1 MSQPTQREPVRIVEV
16 GPRDGLQNVKQ
27 VVPTAIKLDL
37 INRLHDAG
45 LRTVEVTSVVS
56 PRAIPQLSDCR
67 TVLADRGVQRLLGD
81 TRFRMPVLVP
91 NMKGLEVAMKH
102 NVREVAVFV
111 SATEGFSKANINC
124 SVQQGLDRAREVSG
138 SARKNGLAV
147 RG

>member
-1 MSQPTQREPVRIVEV
+1 MSQPTQTRPVRIVEV

-27 VVPTAIKLDL
+27 VVPTAIKIDL

-45 LRTVEVTSVVS
+45 LQTVELTSVVS

-67 TVLADRGVQRLLGD
+67 TLLADGGVQRLLGD
-81 TRFRMPVLVP
+81 ARLRLPVLVA
-91 NMKGLEVAMKH
+91 NMKGLEVALKQ

-111 SATEGFSKANINC
+111 SATQGFSKANINC
-124 SVQQGLDRAREVSG
+124 SVQQGLDRAREVAE